1 MTKIRNGE
9 KKMRTIDLFCGCG
22 GLSLGFQNAGF
33 NIVAAFDNWDP
44 AINIYS
50 QNFTHPIYKADL
62 NKEAPINQIEELH
75 PDIIIGGPP
84 CQDFS
89 IAGYRNMG
97 ERANLTIRYAEIIS
111 RLKPKWFVMENVYN
125 IERMPVLPK
134 AIKIFKDAGYG
145 LTSRVLNAS
154 YCGVPQ
160 ARMRFFII
168 GHLGDKDNFLSELL
182 EKRQSVKPMTVYDY
196 LGDSLHTEYYY
207 MHPRSYNR
215 RAVFSIHEPSA
226 TIRGVN
232 RPIPDGY
239 KKHHADKANIS
250 DGVRSLTSK
259 ERSYIQTFPKSFVFE
274 GKKTDVEQAIGNA
287 VPVKLAEYVAKCIVD
302 YDKKEGDPSI

>member
-1 MTKIRNGE
+1 M
-9 KKMRTIDLFCGCG
+9 
-22 GLSLGFQNAGF
+22 SLGFQNAGF
-33 NIVAAFDNWDP
+33 DVIAAFDNWEP
-44 AINIYS
+44 AVNIYS
-50 QNFTHPIYKADL
+50 RNFAHPIYKADL
-62 NKEAPINQIEELH
+62 NEEAPIKLIEELN

-134 AIKIFKDAGYG
+134 ATKIFKDAGYG
-145 LTSRVLNAS
+145 LTSRILNAS
-154 YCGVPQ
+154 HCGVPQ
-160 ARMRFFII
+160 ARMRFIMV
-168 GHLGDKDNFLSELL
+168 GHLGDIDDFLGKMLDS
-182 EKRQSVKPMTVYDY
+182 RQSKKPMTVFDY
-196 LGDSLHTEYYY
+196 LGESLNTEYYY

-232 RPIPDGY
+232 RPIPEGY
-239 KKHHADKANIS
+239 KRHHGDKADIS
-250 DGVRSLTSK
+250 EGVRALTSK
-259 ERSYIQTFPKSFVFE
+259 ERSYIQTFPESFVFE
-274 GKKTDVEQAIGNA
+274 GKKSDVEQAIGNA
-287 VPVKLAEYVAKCIVD
+287 VPVKLAEYVAKCILD
-302 YDKKEGDPSI
+302 YAKEEGELSV